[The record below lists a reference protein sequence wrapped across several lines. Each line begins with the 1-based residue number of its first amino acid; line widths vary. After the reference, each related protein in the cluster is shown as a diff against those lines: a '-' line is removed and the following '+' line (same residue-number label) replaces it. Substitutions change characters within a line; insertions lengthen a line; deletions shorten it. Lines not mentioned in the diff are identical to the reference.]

1 MSGEG
6 PGGEAAISPNNAGI
20 EAAIERCVRLFYANA
35 HADPLLGPVMSA
47 HIADFERHVATIC
60 DFWSRSLL
68 GTARYE
74 GRPYPAHVGLPI
86 QPPHFERWLAL
97 FAEAANA
104 ELPTAQAQA
113 AIEKAQLMARS
124 FMAGLFPLE
133 RPSIAAHP
141 ARVVFEWPV
150 GQAGTPQSGRS

>member
-6 PGGEAAISPNNAGI
+6 PGGEAAISPSSVDI
-20 EAAIERCVRLFYANA
+20 EAAIERCVRLFYAKA

-86 QPPHFERWLAL
+86 RPQHFERWLAL

-104 ELPTAQAQA
+104 ELPAGEAQA

-133 RPSIAAHP
+133 TPRIAAHH
-141 ARVVFEWPV
+141 ARVVFEWPAV
-150 GQAGTPQSGRS
+150 QSDHPQSRRS